1 MVVKGPNT
9 WPGNYA
15 YFTRFFWA
23 YENHIHH
30 INSIICSI
38 DQKTSQEFVEP
49 QTISLPLRLAVASEA
64 LDHLIERRNAGNA
77 SVCECPQDVWEDEI
91 QLMI

>member
-1 MVVKGPNT
+1 L
-9 WPGNYA
+9 
-15 YFTRFFWA
+15 A

-38 DQKTSQEFVEP
+38 HQKTSQEFVEP

-64 LDHLIERRNAGNA
+64 LDHLIEQRNAGNA
-77 SVCECPQDVWEDEI
+77 SVCECPYDVWEDEI

>member
-1 MVVKGPNT
+1 MVVKDPNT
-9 WPGNYA
+9 WPVNYA
-15 YFTRFFWA
+15 YFTRFFLA

-30 INSIICSI
+30 INIIICSI
-38 DQKTSQEFVEP
+38 HQKTSQEFVEP

-64 LDHLIERRNAGNA
+64 LDHLIERRNVENA
-77 SVCECPQDVWEDEI
+77 SVCECPYDVWEDEI